1 MLINSLI
8 INLLKNFFKF
18 HKIVEEKEKEAHLY
32 LSLKIK

>member
-18 HKIVEEKEKEAHLY
+18 HRIVEEKEKEAQPIPF
-32 LSLKIK
+32 IKN

>member
-18 HKIVEEKEKEAHLY
+18 HRIVEEKEKAQPIPF
-32 LSLKIK
+32 IKN